1 MAQYFEGVGRRKS
14 ATARVRIMTGSGTFV
29 INQKTLEEYFP
40 TERDNK
46 TVTEPLGVLTGSRS
60 DYDISVLVKGGGV
73 IGQADSVRLGLARAI
88 LKMDPELRT
97 NPQPSWILI
106 PRRQRKRKEETRSQ
120 RRTKGPDLYKALVIF
135 ILVNKQSSHL
145 EFFNSRRAPSLRQ
158 CSPLFLCK
166 NERK

>member
-1 MAQYFEGVGRRKS
+1 MAQYYEGIGRRKEAS
-14 ATARVRIMTGSGTFV
+14 ARVRIMNGSGSFV
-29 INQKTLEEYFP
+29 INEKSMEEYFP

-97 NPQPSWILI
+97 EL
-106 PRRQRKRKEETRSQ
+106 SQ
-120 RRTKGPDLYKALVIF
+120 AGFLSRDARTK
-135 ILVNKQSSHL
+135 
-145 EFFNSRRAPSLRQ
+145 
-158 CSPLFLCK
+158 
-166 NERK
+166 ERKKPGLKGARKAPTYTKR

>member
-1 MAQYFEGVGRRKS
+1 MTQYYEGIGRRKE
-14 ATARVRIMTGSGTFV
+14 ATARVRIMNGSGSFV
-29 INQKTLEEYFP
+29 INEKSMEDYFP

-97 NPQPSWILI
+97 VLSQAGFLS
-106 PRRQRKRKEETRSQ
+106 RDARS
-120 RRTKGPDLYKALVIF
+120 K
-135 ILVNKQSSHL
+135 
-145 EFFNSRRAPSLRQ
+145 
-158 CSPLFLCK
+158 
-166 NERK
+166 ERKKPGLKGARKAPTYTKR

>member
-1 MAQYFEGVGRRKS
+1 MTQYYEGIGRRKE
-14 ATARVRIMTGSGTFV
+14 ATARVRIMNGSGSFV
-29 INQKTLEEYFP
+29 INEKSMEEYFP

-97 NPQPSWILI
+97 ELSHAGFLS
-106 PRRQRKRKEETRSQ
+106 RDA
-120 RRTKGPDLYKALVIF
+120 RTK
-135 ILVNKQSSHL
+135 
-145 EFFNSRRAPSLRQ
+145 
-158 CSPLFLCK
+158 
-166 NERK
+166 ERKKPGLKGARKAPTYTKR

>member
-1 MAQYFEGVGRRKS
+1 MAQYYEGIGRRKEAS
-14 ATARVRIMTGSGTFV
+14 ARVRIMDGSGSFV
-29 INQKTLEEYFP
+29 INEKSMEEYFP

-97 NPQPSWILI
+97 ELSQAGFLS
-106 PRRQRKRKEETRSQ
+106 RDARS
-120 RRTKGPDLYKALVIF
+120 K
-135 ILVNKQSSHL
+135 
-145 EFFNSRRAPSLRQ
+145 
-158 CSPLFLCK
+158 
-166 NERK
+166 ERKKPGLKGARKAPTYTKR

>member
-97 NPQPSWILI
+97 TL
-106 PRRQRKRKEETRSQ
+106 SQ
-120 RRTKGPDLYKALVIF
+120 AGFL
-135 ILVNKQSSHL
+135 
-145 EFFNSRRAPSLRQ
+145 SRDARE
-158 CSPLFLCK
+158 K
-166 NERK
+166 ERKKPGLKGARKAPTYTKR